1 MNSSVELLVL
11 RQRCF
16 DSEIHLVAHFF
27 IYFFS
32 RATAHPYFRLTKN
45 GKDL

>member
-27 IYFFS
+27 IYFFMVKIYE
-32 RATAHPYFRLTKN
+32 TC
-45 GKDL
+45 

>member
-11 RQRCF
+11 RQLL
-16 DSEIHLVAHFF
+16 EIHFGSTCFLYIFL
-27 IYFFS
+27 S
-32 RATAHPYFRLTKN
+32 RAIAHPYFRLTKN